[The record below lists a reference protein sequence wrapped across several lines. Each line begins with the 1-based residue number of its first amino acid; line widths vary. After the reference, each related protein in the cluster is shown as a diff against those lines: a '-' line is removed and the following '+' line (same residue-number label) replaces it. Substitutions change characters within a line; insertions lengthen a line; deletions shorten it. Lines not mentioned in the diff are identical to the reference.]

1 MNLTIQQLI
10 TMLETY
16 KKLLGDV
23 EVSIEEVS
31 KGLNASDRYGVGMG
45 LKVGNIEIDELQK
58 YVQTGCLW

>member
-23 EVSIEEVS
+23 EVSIQEVNY
-31 KGLNASDRYGVGMG
+31 GPNVSDRYGVGMG
-45 LKVGNIEIDELQK
+45 LKVGNIEIDELQN
-58 YVQTGCLW
+58 YVETGCRW